1 MWGDSVLGEMGIARV
16 TGICRDPKK
25 IWDLEST
32 GSKIQNLSG
41 YWILC
46 FHVCREILVM
56 SDPVATLSWDAGG
69 IRSQT
74 EKMSLDDVD
83 PGSWLGKL
91 S

>member
-1 MWGDSVLGEMGIARV
+1 
-16 TGICRDPKK
+16 
-25 IWDLEST
+25 
-32 GSKIQNLSG
+32 
-41 YWILC
+41 
-46 FHVCREILVM
+46 M
-56 SDPVATLSWDAGG
+56 SDPVATFSWDAGV